1 MWNVL
6 SFAGVKEIVLVLL
19 GVLLV
24 AGGVYGYRAWKLSRI
39 TPEERERRRR
49 CGLVA
54 RGKMGDATITEIRG
68 ELLFYSY
75 NVRGVEYIASQDL
88 SQLMQY
94 LPPICRSWSA
104 RFRCGTTRKTRQTPS
119 CSPRIG
125 VGCAS
130 RRLRKK
136 SKVKEPKS
144 KSSCGHRRCWAVR
157 YDEVNQP

>member
-94 LPPICRSWSA
+94 LPTNLPVL
-104 RFRCGTTRKTRQTPS
+104 
-119 CSPRIG
+119 
-125 VGCAS
+125 VGS
-130 RRLRKK
+130 I
-136 SKVKEPKS
+136 S
-144 KSSCGHRRCWAVR
+144 VR
-157 YDEVNQP
+157 YDPKNPANSIVLAEDWSGLRVPQAPEEVKSQRTKVKK